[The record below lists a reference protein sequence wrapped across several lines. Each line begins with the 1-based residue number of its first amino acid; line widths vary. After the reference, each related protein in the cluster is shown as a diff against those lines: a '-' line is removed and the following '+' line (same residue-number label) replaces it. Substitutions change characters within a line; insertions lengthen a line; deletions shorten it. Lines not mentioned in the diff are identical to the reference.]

1 MVSARLANFGQDLF
15 IKNDHDFK
23 LLTQKLTTLIKKCMR
38 AIIATE
44 AYYHNEHFYNRTLA
58 FFGKFS
64 AILKKNM
71 VGEGYFELPLPEQ
84 QPPAWSNFYECFIED
99 FIEFAIFI
107 SRQVI

>member
-1 MVSARLANFGQDLF
+1 
-15 IKNDHDFK
+15 
-23 LLTQKLTTLIKKCMR
+23 MR

-44 AYYHNEHFYNRTLA
+44 AYYHNERFYDRTLS
-58 FFGKFS
+58 FFGKFA

-71 VGEGYFELPLPEQ
+71 VGDGYFELPLPEQ

-107 SRQVI
+107 SRQVKSLFLDTVFDSSLVAYSNAYSFKRTS

>member
-1 MVSARLANFGQDLF
+1 
-15 IKNDHDFK
+15 
-23 LLTQKLTTLIKKCMR
+23 MR

-44 AYYHNEHFYNRTLA
+44 AYYHNEPFYARTLG
-58 FFGKFS
+58 FFGKFA

-71 VGEGYFELPLPEQ
+71 VGDGYFELPLPEQ

-107 SRQVI
+107 SRQVQSGLGNLSSKNRHTDRFSIQSTQLSLDRL

>member
-1 MVSARLANFGQDLF
+1 
-15 IKNDHDFK
+15 
-23 LLTQKLTTLIKKCMR
+23 MR

-44 AYYHNEHFYNRTLA
+44 AYYHNELFYARTLG
-58 FFGKFS
+58 FFGKFA

-71 VGEGYFELPLPEQ
+71 VGDGYFELPLPEQ

-107 SRQVI
+107 SRQVLFSLISHFLEIQKQLIKKPK